1 MSPNPASV
9 ILFTAVLRSPI
20 LAAFVSVKPDAVSKV
35 PPSKPLATLTTL
47 LPPLSKPFA
56 VTFTVLF
63 SPVTVVLV
71 TVVPVEE
78 IVVTLLPSFTVVLP
92 AVTVVTFV
100 PSVIV
105 LPVLFI
111 TLVLPSAVVVVTEL
125 RPCKSFAS
133 FTFNV
138 FVVASATTPIL
149 PSDNLEGSVTPP
161 LIFVCLPNGVTKAV
175 PASPP

>member
-20 LAAFVSVKPDAVSKV
+20 LAAFVSVEPDAASKV

-56 VTFTVLF
+56 VTVTVLF
-63 SPVTVVLV
+63 PSV

-105 LPVLFI
+105 LPVPFI

-161 LIFVCLPNGVTKAV
+161 LIFVCSPNGVTKAV